1 MSIESAFNFTNRHH
15 KREEPRVSLHERRA
29 EKRVAFNQKMD
40 AIANPATAKVDIT
53 MSQERRAVRVPLWVL
68 VGAALLGASLDDKLA
83 EGHAPD
89 TSPLL
94 AARAQLLVSLTKR
107 RALAENWLALLV
119 EARGPVKFLN
129 PSVPLVRGR
138 IIVAQAQ
145 IEALAEALLAPMPT
159 SRGVAMASSLL
170 SDGSGPIYYSACS
183 VDLASTLREI
193 IAHLDPVTA

>member
-119 EARGPVKFLN
+119 EAREPFGLF
-129 PSVPLVRGR
+129 SARVPLVRHRVIG
-138 IIVAQAQ
+138 AQAQ
-145 IEALAEALLAPMPT
+145 ILALADALLAPMPT

-170 SDGSGPIYYSACS
+170 SDGSSPIYNSACS
-183 VDLASTLREI
+183 VALASTLREI

>member
-29 EKRVAFNQKMD
+29 EKRDAFNQKMD
-40 AIANPATAKVDIT
+40 ATAKVDIT
-53 MSQERRAVRVPLWVL
+53 VSQERRAVRVPLWVL
-68 VGAALLGASLDDKLA
+68 VGARLLGASLDDKLA
-83 EGHAPD
+83 EGRAPD
-89 TSPLL
+89 ISPLL

-107 RALAENWLALLV
+107 RALAKSWRALLV
-119 EARGPVKFLN
+119 EARGPSKFLN

-138 IIVAQAQ
+138 IIGAQAQ

-170 SDGSGPIYYSACS
+170 SDGSGSIYYRGCSA
-183 VDLASTLREI
+183 DLGSTLCEI
-193 IAHLDPVTA
+193 IAHLDPVSA

>member
-1 MSIESAFNFTNRHH
+1 MSIESAFHITNRGH
-15 KREEPRVSLHERRA
+15 KREELSVGLYERRA

-53 MSQERRAVRVPLWVL
+53 VSQERRAARVPLWVHA
-68 VGAALLGASLDDKLA
+68 GATVRGASLDNKLA

-107 RALAENWLALLV
+107 RALADNWLALLV

-138 IIVAQAQ
+138 IIAAQAQ
-145 IEALAEALLAPMPT
+145 IEALAEALLAPTQT

-170 SDGSGPIYYSACS
+170 SDGSGPIYNSACS
-183 VDLASTLREI
+183 TDLGLALREV
-193 IAHLDPVTA
+193 IARLDPLAA

>member
-15 KREEPRVSLHERRA
+15 KRGEPRVSLHEHRA
-29 EKRVAFNQKMD
+29 EKRDAFNQKMD
-40 AIANPATAKVDIT
+40 AVASPATAKVDIT
-53 MSQERRAVRVPLWVL
+53 VSQERRAVRVPLWVL
-68 VGAALLGASLDDKLA
+68 VAATLFGASLDDKLA

-119 EARGPVKFLN
+119 EARAPVKFSS
-129 PSVPLVRGR
+129 SVPLVRGR
-138 IIVAQAQ
+138 IIAAQAQ

-170 SDGSGPIYYSACS
+170 SDGSGPIYNSGCS
-183 VDLASTLREI
+183 IALASTLREI
-193 IAHLDPVTA
+193 IARLDPVTA

>member
-15 KREEPRVSLHERRA
+15 KRDEPRVSLHERQA

-53 MSQERRAVRVPLWVL
+53 VSQERREVRVPLRVL

-94 AARAQLLVSLTKR
+94 AARAQLLVSLKR
-107 RALAENWLALLV
+107 RALAANWLALLV
-119 EARGPVKFLN
+119 EARGPVKLLN

-138 IIVAQAQ
+138 IIAAQAQ

-170 SDGSGPIYYSACS
+170 SDGSGPIYNSACS
-183 VDLASTLREI
+183 VDLASMLCEI

>member
-1 MSIESAFNFTNRHH
+1 MSIESAFHITNRGH
-15 KREEPRVSLHERRA
+15 KREELSVGLYERRA

-53 MSQERRAVRVPLWVL
+53 VSQERREVRVPLRVL

-94 AARAQLLVSLTKR
+94 AARAQSLVSLTKR
-107 RALAENWLALLV
+107 RALADNWLALLV
-119 EARGPVKFLN
+119 EARGPVKLLN

-138 IIVAQAQ
+138 IIAAQAQ

-170 SDGSGPIYYSACS
+170 SDGSGPIYNSACS
-183 VDLASTLREI
+183 VDLASMLCEI

>member
-1 MSIESAFNFTNRHH
+1 
-15 KREEPRVSLHERRA
+15 
-29 EKRVAFNQKMD
+29 
-40 AIANPATAKVDIT
+40 
-53 MSQERRAVRVPLWVL
+53 
-68 VGAALLGASLDDKLA
+68 
-83 EGHAPD
+83 
-89 TSPLL
+89 
-94 AARAQLLVSLTKR
+94 LLVSLAKR
-107 RALAENWLALLV
+107 RALADYWLALLV